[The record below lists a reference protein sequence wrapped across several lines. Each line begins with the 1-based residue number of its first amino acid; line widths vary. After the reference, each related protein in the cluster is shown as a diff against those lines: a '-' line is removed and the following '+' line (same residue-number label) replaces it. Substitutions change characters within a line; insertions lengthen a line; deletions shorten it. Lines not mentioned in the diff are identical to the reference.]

1 MAKSK
6 KKIIFALLCI
16 VVLIFG
22 GYKILN
28 KKNNNLL
35 STETIVSNVKSEKVS
50 MPYINPEWTEYMKLS
65 DEERAEYGR
74 EPQMYIYNYIS
85 KEETD
90 YSNLP
95 STYNLRD
102 EHPTTLYNQGNEG
115 LCWAYAT
122 VEVLESNL
130 KTTRDIDAQFSI
142 DQIDM
147 LTMDSNYYEGKYN
160 PYSLGRTRSSGLLF
174 GSELSFNNRIMTSGV
189 MPILQEKFDINKFDN
204 NVDYFNI
211 NDVANIE
218 NVDYTIAETVE
229 FPVYEDLDEYRNMM
243 KKYIME
249 YGAIRIAT
257 NARFKNSIIDD
268 NGGTVDRGHDMIII
282 GWDDNFRF
290 RQR

>member
-1 MAKSK
+1 MRKIKVRAIFVLLIILGICFLGYKALK
-6 KKIIFALLCI
+6 KKNTTNTTAN
-16 VVLIFG
+16 VN
-22 GYKILN
+22 N
-28 KKNNNLL
+28 K
-35 STETIVSNVKSEKVS
+35 EVS

-65 DEERAEYGR
+65 DEEKVEYGR
-74 EPQMYIYNYIS
+74 EPQMYIYNYIPNGD
-85 KEETD
+85 TD

-102 EHPTTLYNQGNEG
+102 EHPTTLYDQGNEG

-189 MPILQEKFDINKFDN
+189 MPILQEKFDVNKFDN

-218 NVDYTIAETVE
+218 NVDYTIAQTVE
-229 FPVYEDLDEYRNMM
+229 FPVYEDLDEYINMM

-257 NARFKNSIIDD
+257 NARFKNNIIDD

-282 GWDDNFRF
+282 GWDDNLRV